1 MPKGQYDVR
10 VTRVRSYHGGV
21 QAIYTDCQ
29 WSVLRSVQDGP
40 AYTGNHVLMALRIRA
55 TDQLNGV
62 IDQLRI
68 RTQAVLRVWDGS
80 AWVMQATNNPGWAYI
95 DAMTGQQV
103 GNPIG
108 DGRLH
113 LEDIVNWAAFCDA
126 HASPLEYHHVHDGDE
141 TVLDRARSIAAAGQG
156 SFAFR
161 DGKFGIVFDDPN
173 TPIVQAITP
182 RNASGF
188 SSSIQY
194 KDLPHGIRVKYVD
207 PDIWSDAERIVY
219 RDGYDES
226 NATRF
231 EDFQLQGVASSE
243 EAWDHGNYHLRQAI
257 LRPET
262 FKASMDWENLAIVR
276 GNRVL
281 YQYDAILVGLGSA
294 RVKSVS
300 GTTIVLD
307 ERLEYTEQRAYGI
320 SVRGVDDAAGK
331 AKLIAT
337 QVTGAEIG
345 ETDTFTTVD
354 SIDVE
359 VGDLVIYGVMGKE
372 SIDAKVTRIEPNE
385 DFGADLT
392 LVNAAPDIYDYTTAP
407 VFDPGITNPIPP
419 DRVRP
424 PVPHIT
430 SVRGDETA
438 AQHNQDGSFTTLIRV
453 AYAFNTQV
461 GLPNLQVEAR
471 YRVVGSDE
479 WEHAGPFTTSGN
491 LTIRDVDEE
500 LDYEIQLR
508 ALNGSMASVWSQT
521 ATLTVT
527 GQAVQVPQS
536 IEVQRGNFSITL
548 IPRGLYSGAQYEFFR
563 SSAPLALGDVETNA
577 QRLSVGAVLVD
588 TDLMPDTTYYY
599 YVRQWTVSRV
609 SAFAAVEATTR
620 NDPSAVISNI
630 SGEIHEGFSIQR
642 CASGSSR
649 SASTRI
655 RLRRPRR
662 IWPMRLSDWMT
673 GLIPSRAISTTR
685 RPGSMVA

>member
-1 MPKGQYDVR
+1 IGGDQGTKDTYRLNKRWSVPKGQYDVR
-10 VTRVRSYHGGV
+10 VTRVRSRHGGV

-108 DGRLH
+108 DDRLH
-113 LEDIVNWAAFCDA
+113 LEDIVSWAAFCDA

-161 DGKFGIVFDDPN
+161 DGRFGIVFDDPN
-173 TPIVQAITP
+173 TPTVQAITP

-207 PDIWSDAERIVY
+207 PDTWSDAERIVY
-219 RDGYDES
+219 RPGYDET

-294 RVKSVS
+294 RVKSVN

-337 QVTGAEIG
+337 QVTGNTIG

-359 VGDLVIYGVMGKE
+359 PGDLVIYGVMGKE

-392 LVNAAPDIYDYTTAP
+392 LVNAAPDIYDYSTAP

-419 DRVRP
+419 DRIRP
-424 PVPHIT
+424 PVPQIT

-438 AQHNQDGSFTTLIRV
+438 AQQNQDGSFTTLIRV

-479 WEHAGPFTTSGN
+479 WEHAGPFTASGN

-521 ATLTVT
+521 AMLTVT

-536 IEVQRGNFSITL
+536 IEVQRGTFTLTL
-548 IPRGLYSGAQYEFFR
+548 IPHGLYSGAQYEFFR
-563 SSAPLALGDVETNA
+563 SSAPLALGDVETSA

-599 YVRQWTVSRV
+599 YVR
-609 SAFAAVEATTR
+609 
-620 NDPSAVISNI
+620 
-630 SGEIHEGFSIQR
+630 
-642 CASGSSR
+642 
-649 SASTRI
+649 
-655 RLRRPRR
+655 
-662 IWPMRLSDWMT
+662 
-673 GLIPSRAISTTR
+673 
-685 RPGSMVA
+685 